1 MVRLNEFNQIE
12 QEPKLDYDLID
23 DMYFYAINDDDFYR
37 KNYYPVMNKCKQTG
51 DNEGVMPL
59 IDSLINAYCTKYKIP
74 KQLADQI
81 TTQDKTLLMQRMM
94 DAEKENEE

>member
-12 QEPKLDYDLID
+12 QEPKLDYDLMD
-23 DMYFYAINDDDFYR
+23 DMYFYAINDDDCYR

>member
-12 QEPKLDYDLID
+12 QEPKLDYDLMD
-23 DMYFYAINDDDFYR
+23 DMYFHAINDDDFYR